1 MGFFNIENWSVREYQ
16 YLKKQKLETDF
27 GFFLVVFVP
36 CYLWNGL
43 IKLTENW
50 FAACIH
56 PAQSSNILNSFK
68 IYKYFVSSLTAQN
81 VVDYG
86 LGLKN
91 FQTFQNKL
99 CSHLH
104 YTLMVYREKFQ
115 AEHKITEIAQIVCL
129 HKYNSSIT
137 NWSSPENIVY
147 TVTHFLHIVYT
158 P

>member
-1 MGFFNIENWSVREYQ
+1 M
-16 YLKKQKLETDF
+16 
-27 GFFLVVFVP
+27 VFVP

-43 IKLTENW
+43 IKLIENW

-68 IYKYFVSSLTAQN
+68 IYKYLVSSLTAQN

-86 LGLKN
+86 LGLTHCLKN
-91 FQTFQNKL
+91 FQTFQNKI

-104 YTLMVYREKFQ
+104 YTSMVYREKFQ

-147 TVTHFLHIVYT
+147 TVVNTVTHFLHIVYT
-158 P
+158 ITIVKHTII